1 MKTIETQLFT
11 FSELSEAAKTR
22 ALDNLRNQAQ
32 TWEPHCMDEMLDSL
46 KAICKAGNVQ
56 LRDWA
61 YGPYCQGSKVK
72 ISHSMEDE
80 SGPRAL
86 AWFLKV
92 LIEHGYTR
100 PKTFAEMQFP
110 GVCGFTGVCY
120 DEDTAETIWKA
131 LSDGDTVAE
140 AFDAVAATFCKS
152 AEAEAEYQTSDEY
165 LLESMDQDEE
175 IYTEDGNKF

>member
-1 MKTIETQLFT
+1 MKTIETQLFA

-22 ALDNLRNQAQ
+22 ALDNLRNQE
-32 TWEPHCMDEMLDSL
+32 TELFCLEEMADSL
-46 KAICKAGNVQ
+46 EAICSACCVKLV
-56 LRDWA
+56 DWSF
-61 YGPYCQGSKVK
+61 GPCDRNHRVE
-72 ISHSMEDE
+72 IRHSMEDE

-100 PKTFAEMQFP
+100 PKRFAEMEFP

-120 DEDTAETIWKA
+120 DDDAVETIWEN
-131 LSDGDTVAE
+131 LMDGATVKS
-140 AFDAVAATFCKS
+140 AFDQVAYKFCQN
-152 AEAEAEYQTSDEY
+152 AEAEEAHMQSDEY

-175 IYTEDGNKF
+175 IYTEDGDKF